1 MKHFYITTPIFY
13 VNGQPHTG
21 HAYGM
26 AVADALARYH
36 RMAGYDTF
44 FLTGT
49 DEHGEKVYLAAKAN
63 SQDPQTFTDGVSQSF
78 KDVWTQLGFSYDGFV
93 RTTDPNHKAFV
104 QKMLQ
109 KLYDVGDIYFA
120 EYEGL
125 YSVGQERFVTE
136 KELVDGKLPE
146 DNVPPELRKEGN
158 YYFKMGAYRTW
169 LIDHIRTHPDFIR
182 PAGYANEVLNMLEDD
197 IGDLSISRPKQ
208 RVSWGIELPWDPE
221 HVTYVWFD
229 ALLSYISACP
239 DRWSRTWHTIGKDI
253 LKAHAI
259 FWPIM
264 LKSLGF
270 EIFERLNVSGHV
282 LGTDSRKMSKT
293 LGNGIDPL
301 IAAQTFG
308 AEVFRY
314 AMLREIPFGSDGV
327 LSDSVIEKRLNG
339 DLANDLGNLLSR
351 SIGMVQ
357 KYRNGT
363 VPEPGPIGEREQAVI
378 GRAKTLPQDV
388 LELARAMKISQAI
401 DAGLEFVRDLN
412 RYIMEKEPWKMAK
425 DPSKNRDLDT
435 VLYTLIEGLRVAS
448 VVLEPVLPEKM
459 KALRIQLG
467 LDQSYPLEG
476 AWGLTPAGLQLNG
489 GPVLFPKLEGSDM
502 NTPTPTADAPND
514 TKITEVEAE
523 QLISID
529 EFAKIDLRVG
539 TILEAEEIPKA
550 NKLFKLTVQLGEEKR
565 TIVSGIRPWFESADL
580 PGRQVIVVANLKPVT
595 LRGVL
600 SSGMILATE
609 DADGKLDLIGPTRAI
624 PAGSGV
630 R

>member
-49 DEHGEKVYLAAKAN
+49 DEHGEKVYQAANAKG
-63 SQDPQTFTDGVSQSF
+63 QDPQTFTDQISQSF
-78 KDVWTQLGFSYDGFV
+78 KDAWTQLGFSYDGFV

-109 KLYDVGDIYFA
+109 KLYDTGDIYFA

-182 PAGYANEVLNMLEDD
+182 PSKYANEVLNMLEDD

-301 IAAQTFG
+301 IAAHTFG

-363 VPEPGPIGEREQAVI
+363 VPNSGPIGTREQTI
-378 GRAKTLPQDV
+378 IDRAKALPREVFD
-388 LELARAMKISQAI
+388 LAQAMKISQAI
-401 DAGLEFVRDLN
+401 DSGLEFVRDLN

-459 KALRIQLG
+459 TALRYQLG

-476 AWGLTPAGLQLNG
+476 AWGLTPTGLQLNG
-489 GPVLFPKLEGSDM
+489 GPVLFPKLEGLDM
-502 NTPTPTADAPND
+502 NTPTADVPND
-514 TKITEVEAE
+514 PKTTETEAQ

-529 EFAKIDLRVG
+529 EFAKIDLRIG

-580 PGRQVIVVANLKPVT
+580 LGRQVIVVANLKPVT

-624 PAGSGV
+624 PAGSSV